1 MTLSSPKGF
10 EIGQPTRDI
19 RRVWKLPLGLNNP
32 VVSMVGITEVFSK
45 TALGW
50 MVINIQVRSKLAIM
64 VIVSQV
70 FSETDVR

>member
-1 MTLSSPKGF
+1 
-10 EIGQPTRDI
+10 
-19 RRVWKLPLGLNNP
+19 
-32 VVSMVGITEVFSK
+32 MVGITEVFSQ